1 MIVSKYLNLLKMKK
15 IAFFLF
21 ILGIFACK
29 KETFTVN
36 SSTITHNDILGKWE
50 MIRYQDLDTNDD
62 RLIKTGD
69 PILGTM
75 IVEFKA
81 DSTIGGKEN
90 CNTIQGNFLI
100 MNQKIK
106 IFNVGKTKV
115 GCAQDWVKLFYT
127 PFDQAET
134 AFINKSDGVI
144 TFISSSGFIKVT
156 MKKI

>member
-1 MIVSKYLNLLKMKK
+1 MKNLITLLL
-15 IAFFLF
+15 IIGF
-21 ILGIFACK
+21 IACK

-36 SSTITHNDILGKWE
+36 TSTITHNDILGKWE

-81 DSTIGGKEN
+81 DSTIVGREN
-90 CNTIQGNFLI
+90 CNSIKGNFLI
-100 MNQKIK
+100 TNQKIK
-106 IFNVGKTKV
+106 IFNIGSTLV
-115 GCAQDWVKLFYT
+115 GCSRDWVKLFYK

>member
-1 MIVSKYLNLLKMKK
+1 MKNLITLLL
-15 IAFFLF
+15 IIGLYS
-21 ILGIFACK
+21 CK

-36 SSTITHNDILGKWE
+36 DSTITHNDILGKWE

-69 PILGTM
+69 PILGMM

-81 DSTIGGKEN
+81 DSTIAGKEN

-100 MNQKIK
+100 TNQKIK

-115 GCAQDWVKLFYT
+115 NCSQDWVKLFYK
-127 PFDQAET
+127 PFDQNET
-134 AFINKSDGVI
+134 AFINKSDGII

-156 MKKI
+156 LKKI